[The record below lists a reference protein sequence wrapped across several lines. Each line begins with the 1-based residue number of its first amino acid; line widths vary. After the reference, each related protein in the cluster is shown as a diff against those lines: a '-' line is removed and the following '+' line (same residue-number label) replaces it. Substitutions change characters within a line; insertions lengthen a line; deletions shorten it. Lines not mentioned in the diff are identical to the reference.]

1 MNAAADA
8 KSTPITAAETSPPPL
23 QRRSWVFGV
32 GAAGA
37 AALAVKALPAAP
49 ALAPVATAAPP
60 AIETAGGYQVT
71 PHVLRYYGTAR
82 A

>member
-1 MNAAADA
+1 MNAAAAAD
-8 KSTPITAAETSPPPL
+8 KSAPVTDVATPPL

-32 GAAGA
+32 GTAGA
-37 AALAVKALPAAP
+37 AALAVKALPGSP
-49 ALAPVATAAPP
+49 ALAPVATAAQP

-71 PHVLRYYGTAR
+71 AHVLRYYGTAR